1 MKKALSFL
9 LVLLV
14 AAGLW
19 IWYRHRAETEE
30 RKEETERQT
39 RMKEAVSAMA
49 SRYNAR
55 IGWEKRLME
64 ENELKKPFTF
74 QVEDALVREGRP
86 IKPSP

>member
-1 MKKALSFL
+1 MKKVLLFL

-14 AAGLW
+14 AAGVW
-19 IWYRHRAETEE
+19 IWYQRRAATEE
-30 RKEETERQT
+30 RREETERQT
-39 RMKEAVSAMA
+39 RMKEAVSVIA
-49 SRYNAR
+49 SRHNAR